1 MEVIDPA
8 DIKYIPSLPSVSIL
22 KRRIKKDY
30 DRLFHMVSQFLNQN
44 NLTPEKEFWK
54 NFTNRLDSEQ
64 DKELFKKMLAE
75 YCNYIDIIVDADK
88 QYFPSEPL
96 VIALILSQ
104 HKKMINLLMNKVSE
118 HNNDLSNH

>member
-1 MEVIDPA
+1 
-8 DIKYIPSLPSVSIL
+8 
-22 KRRIKKDY
+22 
-30 DRLFHMVSQFLNQN
+30 MVSQFLNQN

-54 NFTNRLDSEQ
+54 NFTNRSDSER
-64 DKELFKKMLAE
+64 DKELFEKMLAE

-118 HNNDLSNH
+118 HNNDF

>member
-88 QYFPSEPL
+88 HYFPSEPL

-104 HKKMINLLMNKVSE
+104 HKKMISLLMDKVSD
-118 HNNDLSNH
+118 HNNDF

>member
-1 MEVIDPA
+1 
-8 DIKYIPSLPSVSIL
+8 
-22 KRRIKKDY
+22 
-30 DRLFHMVSQFLNQN
+30 MVRQFLNQN
-44 NLTPEKEFWK
+44 NLTQEKEFWK

-75 YCNYIDIIVDADK
+75 YCNYVDIIVDADK

-104 HKKMINLLMNKVSE
+104 HKKMINLLMNKVS
-118 HNNDLSNH
+118 